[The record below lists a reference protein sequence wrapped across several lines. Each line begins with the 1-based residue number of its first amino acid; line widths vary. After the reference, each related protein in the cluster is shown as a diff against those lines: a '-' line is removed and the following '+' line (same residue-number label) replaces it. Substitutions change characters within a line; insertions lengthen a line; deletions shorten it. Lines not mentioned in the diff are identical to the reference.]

1 MSEEN
6 PLEGAGREMV
16 PEEMLEEVPAAKEP
30 TPAAEK
36 EALPSALTPEEVV
49 AHVGG
54 VEGEAFPEGPPP
66 AEEDKGMGAMEPLL
80 PPEVLGETAG
90 PQAEVPLPPPEAMRG
105 APVFT
110 SAALEAPGPVGPS
123 QPPPLGEPVPP
134 SPEMV
139 KQLVPLQR
147 VQELWDRVDNLHQS
161 VKKEISSLPL
171 ARRLLDDLQAARNY
185 LMAGL
190 EYYEEAERLL
200 NEVDY
205 RVALARRVREWSY
218 TIGVRLL
225 FYELA
230 WVVVLAVGMFF
241 LPWVIYRV
249 GPSLGYSPNAMA
261 GPQSVLWL
269 VVALKSVI
277 WGGLGGV
284 TGALY
289 ALWRH
294 VAREQDFDKQYTMWY
309 ITNPI
314 MGLALGAFV
323 YLVIQA
329 GLFSLTASAQQN
341 ITSAAMVFVLAW
353 VTGFQQNVAY
363 DMVRRI
369 LQLFRIEEKPPAVE
383 TSGSPATPS
392 RLR

>member
-1 MSEEN
+1 
-6 PLEGAGREMV
+6 
-16 PEEMLEEVPAAKEP
+16 
-30 TPAAEK
+30 
-36 EALPSALTPEEVV
+36 
-49 AHVGG
+49 
-54 VEGEAFPEGPPP
+54 
-66 AEEDKGMGAMEPLL
+66 
-80 PPEVLGETAG
+80 
-90 PQAEVPLPPPEAMRG
+90 
-105 APVFT
+105 
-110 SAALEAPGPVGPS
+110 
-123 QPPPLGEPVPP
+123 
-134 SPEMV
+134 MV
-139 KQLVPLQR
+139 KQLVPLQTVR
-147 VQELWDRVDNLHQS
+147 ELWDRVDDLHES

-171 ARRLLDDLQAARNY
+171 ARQLLDQLQAARNY
-185 LMAGL
+185 LMAGP

-205 RVALARRVREWSY
+205 RVALAQRVQEWSY
-218 TIGVRLL
+218 TLGVRLL
-225 FYELA
+225 LYELA
-230 WVVVLAVGMFF
+230 WVVLLAAGMFI
-241 LPWVIYRV
+241 LPWLVSRV
-249 GPSLGYSPNAMA
+249 GPSLGYVP
-261 GPQSVLWL
+261 GPSNGAQSTDWL

-329 GLFSLTASAQQN
+329 GLFSLTAGAQQN
-341 ITSAAMVFVLAW
+341 ISSAAMVFVLAW
-353 VTGFQQNVAY
+353 ITGFQQNVAY

-369 LQLFRIEEKPPAVE
+369 LQLFRIEEKKTAQEAQGPM
-383 TSGSPATPS
+383 TPS